1 MSLLARLGRSGGPA
15 LALGLLIGFLAQP
28 LASVLGPVLLPA
40 IVALLFVSLLRL
52 DWRLLAG
59 YGRRP
64 MLPLLATGWMLL
76 LSPLLVWVA
85 VRIVPLPPELALALV
100 AASLGPT
107 IVSSPAF
114 AAMLRLDAELAT
126 ASVVA
131 GTLLVA
137 LTLPTMAGWLAGFEV
152 SLSWDMF
159 AVRILGFVV
168 VPFAAAAVVRR
179 LVGPETLRRN
189 DSALGGLTVLILI
202 VFAIAVMDGMAA
214 RLMAQPA
221 TVLVYLAAAVAANL
235 GLQLLGGLLFLP
247 AGRRIALTVA
257 ISSGNRN
264 VGLIYALAGAA
275 LGRDFLLFLAVA
287 QVPMYLTPMLARPVV
302 RALMPDPP
310 DGP

>member
-15 LALGLLIGFLAQP
+15 LAVGLVIGFLAQP
-28 LASVLGPVLLPA
+28 LAAVLSPLLLPA

-64 MLPLLATGWMLL
+64 LLPLIATGWMLL
-76 LSPLLVWVA
+76 VSPVLVWAA
-85 VRIVPLPPELALALV
+85 VRVLPVPPELALALV

-114 AAMLRLDAELAT
+114 ASMLRLDAELAT
-126 ASVVA
+126 ATVVA

-137 LTLPTMAGWLAGFEV
+137 FTLPTMAALLAGIDV
-152 SLSWDMF
+152 SLSWDTF
-159 AVRILGFVV
+159 AVRILGFVA
-168 VPFAAAAVVRR
+168 VPFAAAAIVRR
-179 LVGPETLRRN
+179 VVGTARLAEN
-189 DSALGGLTVLILI
+189 DAALGGLTVVILI
-202 VFAIAVMDGMAA
+202 VFAITVMDGMAA

-221 TVLVYLAAAVAANL
+221 TFLIYLAGAVLVNL
-235 GLQLLGGLLFLP
+235 GLLVVGGLLFLP

-264 VGLIYALAGAA
+264 VGLIFALAGAA
-275 LGRDFLLFLAVA
+275 LGRDFLLYLAVA
-287 QVPMYLTPMLARPVV
+287 QVPMYLTPVLARPVV
-302 RALMPDPP
+302 RALMPADQRP
-310 DGP
+310 